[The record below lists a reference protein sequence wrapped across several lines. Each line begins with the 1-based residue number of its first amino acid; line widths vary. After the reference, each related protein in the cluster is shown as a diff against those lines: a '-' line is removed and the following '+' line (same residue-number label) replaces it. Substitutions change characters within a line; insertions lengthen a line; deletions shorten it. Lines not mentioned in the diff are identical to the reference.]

1 MPNFYLFWNVTKLI
15 GYKFKIIV
23 FGLKSLA
30 NFSKKKKS
38 ILRTIRF
45 FTFLP
50 HDTTLL
56 LLPILWFSFFIWFS
70 TSMWNIKNFGANL
83 WHNGF
88 FSSKKRM
95 ENIHTDGKR
104 SGHNMWKF
112 KNSGP
117 FILQKLLLG
126 IIDEFG
132 LYLHLTSLTVMLF
145 YHRIC
150 SLRIFFSVIKSLYN

>member
-30 NFSKKKKS
+30 NFSKKKS